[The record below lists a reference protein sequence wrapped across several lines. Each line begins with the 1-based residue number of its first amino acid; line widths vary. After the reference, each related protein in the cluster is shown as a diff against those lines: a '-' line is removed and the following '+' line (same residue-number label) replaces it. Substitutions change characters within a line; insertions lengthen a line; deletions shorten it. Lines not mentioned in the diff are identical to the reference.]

1 MVSARGAALD
11 SLLQTVNSGH
21 MDIDITPVGR
31 RPHPRAQ
38 GLVQQRHDRQRDHQ
52 RARHGD
58 RAADRRDR
66 DRADQR
72 RDPELNPTT
81 TYGAETSPN
90 TSAASNFASIWPFAN
105 GDAVG
110 NVSKVATRE
119 LLYCGATTATY
130 AHLQGWFGEAS
141 HKSVGYD
148 SKDPAQVTRQVTEM
162 IARGISGA
170 IVDWYGPGDQSN
182 TVTQLLLGNAGN
194 LGGSAARSYDLTKLN
209 LAPGTYQLYVEAVG
223 QPSMFNHITGPFTYV
238 R

>member
-1 MVSARGAALD
+1 M
-11 SLLQTVNSGH
+11 
-21 MDIDITPVGR
+21 
-31 RPHPRAQ
+31 
-38 GLVQQRHDRQRDHQ
+38 
-52 RARHGD
+52 
-58 RAADRRDR
+58 
-66 DRADQR
+66 
-72 RDPELNPTT
+72 
-81 TYGAETSPN
+81 
-90 TSAASNFASIWPFAN
+90 
-105 GDAVG
+105 
-110 NVSKVATRE
+110 ATRE

-170 IVDWYGPGDQSN
+170 IVDWTVGGNPN
-182 TVTQLLLGNAGN
+182 TIHHFSVLISTDASHLMPLDAFTHAL
-194 LGGSAARSYDLTKLN
+194 GSAARSYDLTKLN